1 MALNI
6 LSVVKSLEKN
16 HICEKKK
23 IKKVIMEK
31 DILQEAIFC
40 AKQK

>member
-16 HICEKKK
+16 HICGKKF
-23 IKKVIMEK
+23 KKVIMEK
-31 DILQEAIFC
+31 DILQETIFC